1 MSPGGGLWGAGCGE
15 IPHGASLLPQ
25 TGGAYERQQPTTVP
39 KTRRLSDASLVRRS
53 QQGDRRSFSALVG
66 RYDWRLRGLAH
77 ALLLDALE
85 MDTALAIAFLRAW
98 RDVVRINPKDD
109 VGAWLY
115 RVTYNAC
122 IDQLRRVNAPA
133 EAQAATFRGVAAGL
147 ATLPAA
153 DRVAVVLVD
162 REGFA
167 PGSAARILGLT
178 TPALVARLDSARE
191 RLAGYL
197 PPPTSEP
204 GDDAVEPVEAQV
216 ETSVA
221 RSRRKSAADSDGT
234 DSPTGA
240 DAGASPGRN
249 GHAAVEPAVRRDHAT
264 TAAPNGADDKAPE
277 VATGPETPEGG
288 DGNGSEAPAGA
299 DGRAPEVVTGP
310 ETPEGG
316 DGNGSE
322 APAGADG
329 KAPEVADGKAPEVA
343 TGAAAPEGGDG
354 NGAKAPEEAD
364 GDGTEAPAETNG
376 RAVGGNGAGG
386 NGSSGG
392 RGRRARRREKYAAG
406 GSPAEGP
413 DSTGGEAP
421 A

>member
-1 MSPGGGLWGAGCGE
+1 
-15 IPHGASLLPQ
+15 
-25 TGGAYERQQPTTVP
+25 
-39 KTRRLSDASLVRRS
+39 
-53 QQGDRRSFSALVG
+53 
-66 RYDWRLRGLAH
+66 
-77 ALLLDALE
+77 
-85 MDTALAIAFLRAW
+85 
-98 RDVVRINPKDD
+98 
-109 VGAWLY
+109 
-115 RVTYNAC
+115 
-122 IDQLRRVNAPA
+122 
-133 EAQAATFRGVAAGL
+133 
-147 ATLPAA
+147 
-153 DRVAVVLVD
+153 VLVD

-167 PGSAARILGLT
+167 PESAARILGLT

-216 ETSVA
+216 KVSVA
-221 RSRRKSAADSDGT
+221 RSRRKSAADSDVT

-240 DAGASPGRN
+240 DAGASPGTN
-249 GHAAVEPAVRRDHAT
+249 GHAAVDPAVRRDHST
-264 TAAPNGADDKAPE
+264 TAAPNGADGK
-277 VATGPETPEGG
+277 
-288 DGNGSEAPAGA
+288 
-299 DGRAPEVVTGP
+299 APEVVTGP

-329 KAPEVADGKAPEVA
+329 MAPEVA

-364 GDGTEAPAETNG
+364 GDGTDAPAETNG

-413 DSTGGEAP
+413 DSTGGETP

>member
-1 MSPGGGLWGAGCGE
+1 
-15 IPHGASLLPQ
+15 
-25 TGGAYERQQPTTVP
+25 VP

-77 ALLLDALE
+77 ALLLDAHE
-85 MDTALAIAFLRAW
+85 MDTALSIAFLRAW

-133 EAQAATFRGVAAGL
+133 EAQADTFRGVAAGL

-162 REGFA
+162 REGFS
-167 PGSAARILGLT
+167 PESAARILGLT
-178 TPALVARLDSARE
+178 TPALVARLDGARQ

-197 PPPTSEP
+197 PPPISEP
-204 GDDAVEPVEAQV
+204 GDDRVEPVEVQGDMAG
-216 ETSVA
+216 A
-221 RSRRKSAADSDGT
+221 RSRRKSTANGDGT

-240 DAGASPGRN
+240 DAGTTSPGTN
-249 GHAAVEPAVRRDHAT
+249 GHAAVDPAARSDHAT
-264 TAAPNGADDKAPE
+264 AAAPNGADDKAPE
-277 VATGPETPEGG
+277 VVTAPETPGG
-288 DGNGSEAPAGA
+288 EDGNGIEAPAGA
-299 DGRAPEVVTGP
+299 DGQAPEVVTGAAAP
-310 ETPEGG
+310 GGG
-316 DGNGSE
+316 DGNGIE
-322 APAGADG
+322 APEGADG
-329 KAPEVADGKAPEVA
+329 
-343 TGAAAPEGGDG
+343 
-354 NGAKAPEEAD
+354 NGTKVPEEAD
-364 GDGTEAPAETNG
+364 GDRTEAPAVTNG
-376 RAVGGNGAGG
+376 RAVDGNGAGR

-392 RGRRARRREKYAAG
+392 RGRRARRRAKYAAG

-413 DSTGGEAP
+413 DPTGGEAP
-421 A
+421 T